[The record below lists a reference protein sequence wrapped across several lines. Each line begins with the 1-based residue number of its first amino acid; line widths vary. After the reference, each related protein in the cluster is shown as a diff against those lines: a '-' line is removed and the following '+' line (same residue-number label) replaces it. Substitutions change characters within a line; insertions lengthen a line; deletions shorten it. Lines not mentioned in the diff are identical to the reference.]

1 MLAFFV
7 ASSLLLSVLGILQLD
22 TYPFSNALIVGFA
35 VFGGSLFGKVVGA
48 QRRTVAFLSILT
60 LVSALDIASF
70 LTGAQNASTSGPS
83 SFQSVA
89 TLYANFTILFGG
101 GSHFILGSL
110 DLLILSFAATFFL
123 LKGFGKWQVLLF
135 SIVSLQL
142 PFLYVLAFQ
151 PSDGL
156 PLIPFITACAMALL
170 LLERTTHVCKRVSRE
185 IQPKYFSRKEAVL
198 LDEKR
203 GTSRESRSAYIVLL
217 LRRCGRA
224 QGKDMKRSYCTTH
237 HSLQI

>member
-1 MLAFFV
+1 MVSPPGLLAPPLLIHVLLTLGLSVLTFFLTILVKPIRKLTTLAFFV
-7 ASSLLLSVLGILQLD
+7 ASLLLLAVLGILQLD
-22 TYPFSNALIVGFA
+22 TYPFSNVLIVGFA

-83 SFQSVA
+83 SFQSVV
-89 TLYANFTILFGG
+89 TLYANFTILFGA

-110 DLLILSFAATFFL
+110 DLLVLSFTATFFL
-123 LKGFGKWQVLLF
+123 LKGFGKWKVMSF

-142 PFLYVLAFQ
+142 PFLYVLALQ

-156 PLIPFITACAMALL
+156 PLIPFITACVAALL
-170 LLERTTHVCKRVSRE
+170 LLERV
-185 IQPKYFSRKEAVL
+185 
-198 LDEKR
+198 
-203 GTSRESRSAYIVLL
+203 
-217 LRRCGRA
+217 RRPDPC
-224 QGKDMKRSYCTTH
+224 
-237 HSLQI
+237 L